1 MSKLHLR
8 RRQKAEKLALALT
21 PRRRQ
26 VFDEIL
32 KGRDSDAIAEQVG
45 IARATVRVHTVA
57 ILAHF
62 GLCSKLELLAQFVV
76 APAPADTRTRR
87 NAAMSVGGRGA

>member
-1 MSKLHLR
+1 MHLR

-21 PRRRQ
+21 PARRL

-32 KGRDSDAIAEQVG
+32 KVRGSDEIAEQIG

-62 GLCSKLELLAQFVV
+62 GVCSKLELLAQFVV
-76 APAPADTRTRR
+76 APASTNTRARR
-87 NAAMSVGGRGA
+87 VAMIGR